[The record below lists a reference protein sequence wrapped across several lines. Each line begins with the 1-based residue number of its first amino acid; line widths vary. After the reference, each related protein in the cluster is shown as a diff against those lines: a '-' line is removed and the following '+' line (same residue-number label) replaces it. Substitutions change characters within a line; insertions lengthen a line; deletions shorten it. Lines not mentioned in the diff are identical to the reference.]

1 MPARRVSQGP
11 GASPCAGTSL
21 PVSSCA
27 RAGRCRAPLS
37 YCRPPP
43 PLGASASSHRRPWC
57 AERPQAG
64 ADALAASFGWVTG
77 LPLSVGCRVVTG
89 PFTPRAR
96 RRWRWVGP
104 QPRGRLGEAPAHPRP
119 AAGLAPG
126 VPPCGSPTAGLP
138 LAARGPTRGLSP
150 SPAAPPLCRR
160 AVRANARQRARFLT
174 YHLRRCC
181 SKAGCST
188 PALFIRANARQSC
201 TLFFVPLHALQ
212 PQRGVQ
218 PSSLCIRRGSKVGC
232 GPPVFSLPVRT
243 RGRASSG
250 PGALGRGIPRRGAP
264 HSG

>member
-1 MPARRVSQGP
+1 M
-11 GASPCAGTSL
+11 
-21 PVSSCA
+21 
-27 RAGRCRAPLS
+27 
-37 YCRPPP
+37 
-43 PLGASASSHRRPWC
+43 
-57 AERPQAG
+57 
-64 ADALAASFGWVTG
+64 AASFGWVTG

-174 YHLRRCC
+174 YHFRRCC

-188 PALFIRANARQSC
+188 PALFLRANARQSC
-201 TLFFVPLHALQ
+201 TRFFVPLHALQ
-212 PQRGVQ
+212 LQRGVQ

-232 GPPVFSLPVRT
+232 GLSVSPCPCARAAARPRGQGRWGGGYPVVVHRSAVEPAAGHPRQVARDSCRGPLPHAVQRRARRSVR
-243 RGRASSG
+243 
-250 PGALGRGIPRRGAP
+250 P
-264 HSG
+264 